1 MCPELKGCS
10 SYFTLYSLK
19 HPLSS
24 KGPRCD
30 LGGDINSSQGASF
43 RKKWHV
49 LCVDPQQTRDIHPM
63 LDQCWATVYDA
74 GPALIQH
81 CVDISRL
88 VGSRLDP
95 RRHLSSDDR
104 QTGFLSAAQNRPA
117 PPRKTRRQY
126 PLTFTGKRILSSG
139 LAEHGRIWE
148 PLETPAETALCRDMA
163 SDPLHNEGVWGRTPH
178 IPKS

>member
-1 MCPELKGCS
+1 MSSQGAALTIYPCSSDYPGVGWKESIPTENYHVKLSRIGWILPVCIGFVCPELKGCS

-19 HPLSS
+19 HPSSS

-81 CVDISRL
+81 CVDIIL
-88 VGSRLDP
+88 TFGGEQVGSRASFIK
-95 RRHLSSDDR
+95 RR
-104 QTGFLSAAQNRPA
+104 QTNWVFVGGAQSPRSAAQSQKAVSAHLYR
-117 PPRKTRRQY
+117 
-126 PLTFTGKRILSSG
+126 
-139 LAEHGRIWE
+139 
-148 PLETPAETALCRDMA
+148 
-163 SDPLHNEGVWGRTPH
+163 
-178 IPKS
+178 